1 MQSCH
6 KNTVKSS
13 HHLPSAQAGSS
24 SQMHESP
31 FHGNSGHMPGCLQGA
46 EDKKY
51 TVKKTGHFED
61 SEIILNLK
69 RSVFQHT
76 FIRC

>member
-13 HHLPSAQAGSS
+13 HHLLSVQAGSS

-31 FHGNSGHMPGCLQGA
+31 FRGNSAHMPGCLQGA
-46 EDKKY
+46 EDMKY
-51 TVKKTGHFED
+51 TVKKAGHFED